1 VIMKILIVGF
11 VAGAAFLWV
20 MTFGYAF
27 VLAAGAASKKK
38 EASEPESWPEIAVVV
53 PTLNE
58 EELIL
63 NKLKDLRRTDYPEG
77 RIEFVVIDGGSR
89 DRTVSLVEEEI
100 DKGMRVRL
108 VRLNGVRKKIEQV
121 NHALEH
127 LAQEI
132 LVFTDA
138 DSRLEPACIRRLVG
152 LLSGD
157 SRLAIAGAA
166 VFPESGLIEER
177 IHWRLVN
184 FLWWM
189 EGEVFA
195 SAGFSGVCYALWK
208 KRAGRIHSDAL
219 TEDIYLA
226 LAARASGWRVRTSP
240 AARATELRAPRTVK
254 GLFEYRRRRGSG
266 YLSEL
271 IRSRPQRSSPTLW
284 RLVRRIRIGQFCL
297 APRLAVFL
305 VALGGVLV
313 FSEYRMIL
321 LLSIG
326 VFGLSGFLILFFL
339 NRDIGKSVGIFKLGR
354 AARYGILILAS
365 LLTLSRR
372 PTLQVPRGGKP

>member
-1 VIMKILIVGF
+1 MRPLFIGF

-27 VLAAGAASKKK
+27 ALAIAAAFKKRK
-38 EASEPESWPEIAVVV
+38 VSEPESRPDIAVIV

-63 NKLKDLRRTDYPEG
+63 GKLDDLRKTDYPQSRVE
-77 RIEFVVIDGGSR
+77 VVVVDGGSR
-89 DRTVSLVEEEI
+89 DRTAGIVQEEI
-100 DKGMRVRL
+100 DKGRRVRL
-108 VRLNGVRKKIEQV
+108 VRLTGVKKKIEQV
-121 NHALEH
+121 NYALEY
-127 LAQEI
+127 LPQEI

-152 LLSGD
+152 LLHGD
-157 SRLAIAGAA
+157 PRLAIAGAT
-166 VFPESGLIEER
+166 VFPDSGLVEER

-184 FLWWM
+184 FLWWL

-208 KRAGRIHSDAL
+208 KRAGRIQPEAL

-226 LAARASGWRVRTSP
+226 LAARAGGWRVRTSP
-240 AARATELRAPRTVK
+240 AARAIELRTPRTFK
-254 GLFEYRRRRGSG
+254 GLFQYRRRRGSG

-271 IRSRPQRSSPTLW
+271 IRSKPQRSAPTRW
-284 RLVRRIRIGQFCL
+284 RFVRRVRIGQFCL
-297 APRLAVFL
+297 TPWLAVFL
-305 VALGGVLV
+305 MVLGAALA
-313 FSEYRMIL
+313 FSEHRMIML
-321 LLSIG
+321 LTLGI
-326 VFGLSGFLILFFL
+326 FGLSAFSILLFL
-339 NRDIGKSVGIFKLGR
+339 NQDIGKSVGIFKLGQA

-365 LLTLSRR
+365 LLTLSRQA
-372 PTLQVPRGGKP
+372 TLQVPRGGRP